1 MFIISKREKTVLAG
15 RFKNKSDVKTSSFDD
30 NEKSKRSRTK
40 NHKTEDQNIN
50 LHKFSS
56 KLESISA
63 KHSKNAPKNIR
74 IALQAAGADVSKH
87 PVAAQTGGIHLRRTV
102 IRKSSR
108 HLIVLKKGIFILSNV
123 PVVILTGILR
133 AIRVMAGSLIS
144 VKKPMRSIKKKM

>member
-1 MFIISKREKTVLAG
+1 MLRQAAST
-15 RFKNKSDVKTSSFDD
+15 T
-30 NEKSKRSRTK
+30 EKSKRSRTK

-63 KHSKNAPKNIR
+63 KHSKEKCAKNIR

-87 PVAAQTGGIHLRRTV
+87 PVAASDWGIHLRRTV

-144 VKKPMRSIKKKM
+144 VKNLCGL

>member
-1 MFIISKREKTVLAG
+1 MR
-15 RFKNKSDVKTSSFDD
+15 
-30 NEKSKRSRTK
+30 
-40 NHKTEDQNIN
+40 Q
-50 LHKFSS
+50 
-56 KLESISA
+56 
-63 KHSKNAPKNIR
+63 NIR

-87 PVAAQTGGIHLRRTV
+87 PVAASDWGIHLRRTV

-144 VKKPMRSIKKKM
+144 VKTYAVYKEKDVKYSYYRLNS